1 MSGEAVRIRRRVRHA
16 LLGGLL
22 VAGVIVGLLGMQTL
36 NLHGTPAAQVP
47 AVAQSAHAVGEH
59 LAHDAIVPA
68 DQSPATCIECAVGG
82 HLGMAMAC
90 VLALLLVLLVLALPR
105 LLPSWLHRSWVD
117 RARLDVALPVLSR
130 APSLHA
136 LCISRT

>member
-1 MSGEAVRIRRRVRHA
+1 MSVEAVRSRGRIRFV

-22 VAGVIVGLLGMQTL
+22 VAGVIVGLLGMHTL
-36 NLHGTPAAQVP
+36 NLHGTPAAQAP
-47 AVAQSAHAVGEH
+47 AVAHAAHDVGEH
-59 LAHDAIVPA
+59 LAADAVVPA
-68 DQSPATCIECAVGG
+68 AESPTSCVECAVGG

-105 LLPSWLHRSWVD
+105 LLPSWLHRPWTVP
-117 RARLDVALPVLSR
+117 ARLDIALPVLSR